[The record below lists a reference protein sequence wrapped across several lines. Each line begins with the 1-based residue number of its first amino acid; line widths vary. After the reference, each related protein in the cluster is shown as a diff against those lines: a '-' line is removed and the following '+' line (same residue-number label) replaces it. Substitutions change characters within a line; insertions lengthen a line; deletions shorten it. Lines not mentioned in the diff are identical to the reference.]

1 MRKFPKGKP
10 TDWIRSIATPGQ
22 VVIDGGANKGEFSRA
37 AAEAVGPTGTVYAI
51 EPDVRLVP
59 ELETVMRE
67 FPQVKHL
74 PYALDRS
81 HGHAPLTMGHN
92 SEQSSLIRAA
102 VENVFRIEDA
112 QTIPLDAVTSERV
125 AAVKLD
131 LQGGEP
137 AALAGATELLTTCPA
152 WCLEFWPWALKEQA
166 AFVLTVFQA
175 LDFKAHTFDGAYVDY
190 RELLDWSASQLQ
202 PHQHINVLFTR

>member
-1 MRKFPKGKP
+1 MRKFPKGSP
-10 TDWIRSIATPGQ
+10 AAWIRQVATPGQ
-22 VVIDGGANKGEFSRA
+22 IVIDGGANKGEFSMA
-37 AAEAVGPTGTVYAI
+37 AAETVGPTGTVYAI
-51 EPDVRLVP
+51 EPDPRCVP
-59 ELETVMRE
+59 LLQTVMHD

-81 HGHAPLTMGHN
+81 HGHAPMTLGHN

-102 VENVFRIEDA
+102 VADVFRIDEV

-137 AALAGATELLTTCPA
+137 AALAGASELLTTCPA
-152 WCLEFWPWALKEQA
+152 WCVEFWPWALHEQA
-166 AFVLTVFQA
+166 AFLLTVFQA

-190 RELLDWSASQLQ
+190 AELLAWSYSQLE
-202 PHQHINVLFTR
+202 PHQHINILFSR